1 LSGDLFLQLFAQTLT
16 ATWLLVSLRSSFIV
30 TDLDFF
36 IPMEW
41 FHNWLLVRGLAD
53 PTAIW
58 VAKLAAT
65 AIVVACSVVVNL
77 LAKRVIVVRLRNWV
91 GNTRTQW
98 DDKLAEHR
106 VFTKLSHLAP
116 AILIYHLLP
125 DIWASQPEVAEFII
139 SMTKIY
145 FVIIG
150 LLVIDSVLNAFHDIY
165 QTFSWSRQVPIKSF
179 LQVTKL
185 VVYFLAGV
193 LVLSYL
199 LGKPPIVFFSGLGA
213 LTAILMLVFKDAI
226 LGFVAGIQLTTNKM
240 LAVGD
245 WLEMPKYGADGDVL
259 EIALTT
265 VKVQNWDKTIT
276 TVPTYALITESFKNW
291 RGMSESGG
299 RRIKRSINID
309 MNTIRF
315 CDAEMIERYT
325 QIQFVR
331 EYLDRKRK
339 AHAGQTAGLE
349 CISGRFEGGF
359 GLTNVG
365 AFREYMIGYLRVHP
379 MINREMTFLVRELQP
394 TAEGLP
400 IEVYVFSKDKR
411 WALYEEI
418 QADIF
423 DHFLAMVP
431 DFDLRVFQSPSGGD
445 VRALRMLV
453 KEERAT
459 ERNSAGSPPDDRY

>member
-1 LSGDLFLQLFAQTLT
+1 
-16 ATWLLVSLRSSFIV
+16 
-30 TDLDFF
+30 
-36 IPMEW
+36 MEW
-41 FHNWLLVRGLAD
+41 FHIWLLGRGFAD

-58 VAKLAAT
+58 VARLSAT
-65 AIVVACSVVVNL
+65 AIVLACSVIVNL
-77 LAKRVIVVRLRNWV
+77 VAKRVIVVRLRKWV
-91 GNTRTQW
+91 GHTRNRW
-98 DDKLAEHR
+98 DDKLVEHR

-116 AILIYHLLP
+116 AILIYHFLP
-125 DIWASQPEVAEFII
+125 DIWADQPEVIEFIT

-145 FVIIG
+145 FVVIG

-245 WLEMPKYGADGDVL
+245 WLEMPKYGADGDVV

-276 TVPTYALITESFKNW
+276 TVPTYSLISESFKNW

-325 QIQFVR
+325 QIEFVK
-331 EYLDRKRK
+331 EYLDRNRQ
-339 AHAGQTAGLE
+339 ACEERTAGLE
-349 CISGRFEGGF
+349 CISSRFEGGL

-365 AFREYMIGYLRVHP
+365 AFREYMIGYLRLHP

-411 WALYEEI
+411 WAGYEEI
-418 QADIF
+418 QADIL
-423 DHFLAMVP
+423 DHFLAMVS
-431 DFDLRVFQSPSGGD
+431 DFDLCVFQNPSGGD
-445 VRALRMLV
+445 VRALRLAV
-453 KEERAT
+453 KEDRAA
-459 ERNSAGSPPDDRY
+459 ERNSARPPREDR

>member
-1 LSGDLFLQLFAQTLT
+1 
-16 ATWLLVSLRSSFIV
+16 
-30 TDLDFF
+30 
-36 IPMEW
+36 M
-41 FHNWLLVRGLAD
+41 
-53 PTAIW
+53 AIW
-58 VAKLAAT
+58 VARSTAT
-65 AIVVACSVVVNL
+65 VIVLACSVLVNL
-77 LAKRVIVVRLRNWV
+77 IAKRLIVVWLRKWIDR
-91 GNTRTQW
+91 TRTQW
-98 DDKLAEHR
+98 DDKLVERR

-116 AILIYHLLP
+116 ALLIFHFLP
-125 DIWASQPEVAEFII
+125 DIWADQPEVVEFIT

-165 QTFSWSRQVPIKSF
+165 RTFRWSRQVPIKSF

-185 VVYFLAGV
+185 VIYFLAGV

-245 WLEMPKYGADGDVL
+245 WLEMPKYGADGDVQ

-309 MNTIRF
+309 VNTIRF

-325 QIQFVR
+325 RIQFIK
-331 EYLDRKRK
+331 EYLDRKRQ
-339 AHAGQTAGLE
+339 AIEGRSDSLE
-349 CISGRFEGGF
+349 CIGSRFEGGL

-365 AFREYMIGYLRVHP
+365 AFRAYLIAYLRRHP

-411 WALYEEI
+411 WAVYEEI

-423 DHFLAMVP
+423 DHFLAVAP
-431 DFDLRVFQSPSGGD
+431 EFDLRVFQNPSGGD
-445 VRALRMLV
+445 VRGLRTAV
-453 KEERAT
+453 KANRDGAT
-459 ERNSAGSPPDDRY
+459 RQSPGVGS